1 MSVVYMCVDK
11 ACHLL
16 VKYEKALC
24 VQIVNKNSLL
34 YLLFL
39 GSFNSSL
46 RPPETF
52 FKVFFWLGYFNSCLN
67 PIIYPCYS
75 REFKQAFIR
84 ILQCQCQQRKQQG
97 WRAYNY
103 RVQTSSANQDTS
115 SICMNGSQQTLA
127 PMQSSPTLFSSR
139 PASGLLPGWRQC
151 TSSSSSSLSGS
162 PFPGTMRSSSRA
174 TSPCKTNR
182 MALLF
187 SSGSQHANGQ
197 NGKRETEHGLI
208 SRHTPETTI

>member
-1 MSVVYMCVDK
+1 MVKDEK
-11 ACHLL
+11 ACRF
-16 VKYEKALC
+16 VYKY
-24 VQIVNKNSLL
+24 SLL
-34 YLLFL
+34 CLLFL
-39 GSFNSSL
+39 GSFNTSL

-52 FKVFFWLGYFNSCLN
+52 FKVIFWLGYFNSCLN

-103 RVQTSSANQDTS
+103 RVQTASANQVYTDTS

-127 PMQSSPTLFSSR
+127 PMQPSPMLFSRVGGSR
-139 PASGLLPGWRQC
+139 LTSGLLPGWGPC

-162 PFPGTMRSSSRA
+162 PSPGTMRSSSRA
-174 TSPCKTNR
+174 TSPCKSNK
-182 MALLF
+182 MALLL

-197 NGKRETEHGLI
+197 NGKQETEHGLI